1 MERFRICSW
10 LAVILL
16 LPTVGN
22 VAGWQ
27 ELPRVKSTT
36 REKSKEY
43 KQLLQLIKDSN
54 LPAAEK
60 MIDFHLRNQPH
71 NHEIWMLRRTL
82 ANALI
87 RQQKRDQANKQLEH
101 LVKYMLE
108 NPTESRP
115 ILRHLS
121 SIVVSISYIQRGEEP
136 KTSQLLFPVISL
148 LTTASNASPSNAAY
162 SAGVSSAV
170 NLLARSKVRSSKV
183 AEAISIYETELERL
197 RKRRN
202 QAAGNPDRWS

>member
-101 LVKYMLE
+101 L
-108 NPTESRP
+108 
-115 ILRHLS
+115 
-121 SIVVSISYIQRGEEP
+121 
-136 KTSQLLFPVISL
+136 SL
-148 LTTASNASPSNAAY
+148 
-162 SAGVSSAV
+162 
-170 NLLARSKVRSSKV
+170 
-183 AEAISIYETELERL
+183 IHI
-197 RKRRN
+197 
-202 QAAGNPDRWS
+202 